1 MIKKGV
7 SLLMALAL
15 CLTLLPASTLAAE
28 AQGQAG
34 QEQTVLTQ
42 GNDGQTQA
50 PGQDGAG
57 EDDKTSDEA
66 PDKAPDEEPDEAVS
80 AVQALIDAL
89 PAAEDI
95 SDANADEVSGQL
107 DAIDE
112 AKQAL
117 TEEQAARLDLTGYD
131 AAAAAVLALAG
142 EPDASEPALLAAIA
156 GTQPG
161 GSGTAKD
168 PYQIT
173 CAAELI
179 WLRDAVNAGEAST
192 CAELRQDVEYVDEV
206 WTSIGTSEHPYTGT
220 FNGNGHTIRVW
231 LDGWGQALFGYV
243 GANAKLTDIAVT
255 KRQSENYSISA
266 SAPLARINNGTITRC
281 RYSGGITAKDSLG
294 GLVYTNSGT
303 IEACCVYAGR
313 LNRGSRIEM
322 YYGGLAG
329 GIAYE
334 NTGTIANSYFYGD
347 MVQAQSGDTVR
358 DIIGWGA
365 IAHKNSGKV
374 SNCYYGADRD
384 DGYGGKTE
392 DQFRGGEVAYLLN
405 GGTARDDWR
414 QNCYA
419 GDNSDATPV
428 LDRSHAQVRKSGSSY
443 VSLYPHVHCICGG
456 DAVSGGHPQHSNV
469 TYTAWTNDEAAS
481 QYGDSSHTAANSL
494 PKDPGYYY
502 LTTSVTL
509 SDSMASRGR
518 HGALSERPDCQ

>member
-57 EDDKTSDEA
+57 EDDKTSDEAPDKA

-142 EPDASEPALLAAIA
+142 EPDANEPAVLADTT
-156 GTQPG
+156 GTQPS

-173 CAAELI
+173 GAAELI
-179 WLRDAVNAGEAST
+179 WLRDAVNAGEENT
-192 CAELRQDVEYVDEV
+192 CAELQQDVEYVDEF
-206 WTSIGTSEHPYTGT
+206 WTPIGTSKHPYTGT

-231 LDGWGQALFGYV
+231 LHGWGQALFGYV
-243 GANAKLTDIAVT
+243 GADAKLTDLAVT
-255 KRQSENYSISA
+255 KR
-266 SAPLARINNGTITRC
+266 
-281 RYSGGITAKDSLG
+281 
-294 GLVYTNSGT
+294 
-303 IEACCVYAGR
+303 
-313 LNRGSRIEM
+313 
-322 YYGGLAG
+322 
-329 GIAYE
+329 
-334 NTGTIANSYFYGD
+334 
-347 MVQAQSGDTVR
+347 
-358 DIIGWGA
+358 
-365 IAHKNSGKV
+365 
-374 SNCYYGADRD
+374 
-384 DGYGGKTE
+384 
-392 DQFRGGEVAYLLN
+392 
-405 GGTARDDWR
+405 
-414 QNCYA
+414 
-419 GDNSDATPV
+419 
-428 LDRSHAQVRKSGSSY
+428 
-443 VSLYPHVHCICGG
+443 
-456 DAVSGGHPQHSNV
+456 
-469 TYTAWTNDEAAS
+469 
-481 QYGDSSHTAANSL
+481 
-494 PKDPGYYY
+494 
-502 LTTSVTL
+502 
-509 SDSMASRGR
+509 
-518 HGALSERPDCQ
+518 